1 MAEGRVVQGG
11 AGLWAPFAL
20 CARVPL
26 HPTQRLQGGRYVLLG
41 LLRTG
46 GEAEVWRALDTTVA
60 QERALK
66 VFPAAEGGAD
76 AAARELA
83 LARRISHPNVVR
95 VDDAFVDGDH
105 AFVVMELAEGSLA
118 ERVATLGPLSPA
130 EALAALSGPL
140 SALEAAHAAGI
151 VHRDIKPHN
160 LLVFGAL
167 DGPLLDSENGRPRAT
182 VKLSD
187 FGIAQVRAEGL
198 TRTRSGAFLGSLP
211 FMSPEQRR
219 DPRKVGPPTDVYA
232 AAVTLAWLVTGRAP
246 GDLYLPETWEELRR
260 ALQDRGLPRQDI
272 ERIVGAVEAGGKWSA
287 TERPDI
293 ETFAKVQ
300 TSSTRHPT
308 PSKQQGKYGYL
319 LMVIAI
325 AATLTGLYH
334 MRGSF
339 SRQGAPSEIVRC
351 ADAVSQW
358 VDAVRMG
365 PLETTSATIAD
376 VDGDRAPDSLFT
388 NQMEETVTI
397 WWGRVG
403 EMPTERTEVPIGRS
417 HASVAVGDVDGNGT
431 LDLVAALQDDAAFG
445 IAHGMGGR
453 QFGAPERLF
462 QSPPPSFV
470 ALADVTGDTGLD
482 ILYGELFH
490 NVMVRERAG
499 GSWLPHQKLL
509 GLEATTQVVGL
520 TSASKQFFLLL
531 TGRQGF
537 TVRSLDGRR
546 ESIINALTRWVPGSQ
561 GSEAT
566 YALHGSGNLVRR
578 SADDT
583 LCAVG
588 PYTAPW
594 TPAAAGDLDGD
605 GFIDVVA
612 LDSCRQCTSN
622 HIFMRGIAEEQAPG
636 R

>member
-1 MAEGRVVQGG
+1 
-11 AGLWAPFAL
+11 
-20 CARVPL
+20 
-26 HPTQRLQGGRYVLLG
+26 
-41 LLRTG
+41 
-46 GEAEVWRALDTTVA
+46 
-60 QERALK
+60 
-66 VFPAAEGGAD
+66 
-76 AAARELA
+76 
-83 LARRISHPNVVR
+83 
-95 VDDAFVDGDH
+95 
-105 AFVVMELAEGSLA
+105 
-118 ERVATLGPLSPA
+118 
-130 EALAALSGPL
+130 
-140 SALEAAHAAGI
+140 
-151 VHRDIKPHN
+151 
-160 LLVFGAL
+160 
-167 DGPLLDSENGRPRAT
+167 
-182 VKLSD
+182 
-187 FGIAQVRAEGL
+187 
-198 TRTRSGAFLGSLP
+198 
-211 FMSPEQRR
+211 
-219 DPRKVGPPTDVYA
+219 
-232 AAVTLAWLVTGRAP
+232 
-246 GDLYLPETWEELRR
+246 
-260 ALQDRGLPRQDI
+260 
-272 ERIVGAVEAGGKWSA
+272 
-287 TERPDI
+287 
-293 ETFAKVQ
+293 
-300 TSSTRHPT
+300 
-308 PSKQQGKYGYL
+308 
-319 LMVIAI
+319 
-325 AATLTGLYH
+325 
-334 MRGSF
+334 
-339 SRQGAPSEIVRC
+339 
-351 ADAVSQW
+351 
-358 VDAVRMG
+358 MG

-376 VDGDRAPDSLFT
+376 VDGDRAPDTLFT

-490 NVMVRERAG
+490 NVMVRERSG

-594 TPAAAGDLDGD
+594 TPAAAVGGRMLEAPAVSGKLEAKMDVAPALTAVNRMGEVLDD
-605 GFIDVVA
+605 AKPQV
-612 LDSCRQCTSN
+612 
-622 HIFMRGIAEEQAPG
+622 IFLLPFTFPFFFYGCLFLS
-636 R
+636 